1 MAEIN
6 WAIINSRL
14 PYARTGEDREQRRK
28 MWRAID
34 VNDNGFVSLAEI
46 TRVRH
51 EILARAVGVP
61 VGQCSGGQLAMI

>member
-1 MAEIN
+1 
-6 WAIINSRL
+6 
-14 PYARTGEDREQRRK
+14 

-61 VGQCSGGQLAMI
+61 VGRCLGGRLAMIYMYPLF